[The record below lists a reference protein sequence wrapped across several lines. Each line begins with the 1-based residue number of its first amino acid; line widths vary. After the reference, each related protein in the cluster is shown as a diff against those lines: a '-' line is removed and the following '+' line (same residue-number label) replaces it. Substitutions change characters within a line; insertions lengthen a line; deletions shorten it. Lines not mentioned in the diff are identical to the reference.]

1 MKKTL
6 ILSISLMALCT
17 ACSVESDSVV
27 SVSNKEQVVKS
38 TSISDLT
45 SASLTLTKYFY
56 NNNNSEM
63 GIGELVKTVDGL
75 AKSDTFLK
83 QYNFLANAYSSVS
96 TEDISKIVDK
106 DWSVLD
112 NVMYSSEFQIQVLK
126 MVNGSENLDSY
137 RKEIIG
143 NPKLDQSE
151 QQILLDGLEMSP
163 VSYVEGGVDDEWRKR
178 KLMGYLI
185 AQAHN
190 DLTVVITATVLDIAM
205 KQ

>member
-63 GIGELVKTVDGL
+63 EIGELVKTVDGL
-75 AKSDTFLK
+75 AKSDSFLK
-83 QYNFLANAYSSVS
+83 EYSFLANAYASVS
-96 TEDISKIVDK
+96 TEDISRIVDK

-112 NVMYSSEFQIQVLK
+112 NVMYSSEFQMQVLK
-126 MVNGSENLDSY
+126 MVNGEENLDSY
-137 RKEIIG
+137 SKEIAS
-143 NPKLDQSE
+143 NPDLNLSE
-151 QQILLDGLEMSP
+151 KQILFDGIKMSVVSLET
-163 VSYVEGGVDDEWRKR
+163 GVDDEWRKR
-178 KLMGYLI
+178 KFMGYLV
-185 AQAHN
+185 AQYDN